1 MPRSTWGST
10 PVTANDRRTAAA
22 PEAGT
27 APRAPKPI
35 TAWRGPRFWLLA
47 LLVGLL
53 VTVIAGYTGY
63 QASFNNASARVLRT
77 IDYIKRQTLVY
88 ESYNT
93 ASTSKSVLRA
103 LENASQ
109 LARNLEDDG
118 SDLSTSMLASYA
130 TELRMTGV
138 AVLDQAGAV
147 EAQYSTDAQ
156 VTADSLAEYISKDV
170 VIDVAQNPKKVYS
183 SRIKLEDGSFVDLA
197 AACRTDKPGIA
208 VAYYHTGSAYANK
221 YSLTQQSL
229 LDGYMSKENGTI
241 VLESEGKVVASNN
254 TEVTG
259 EQNDSLSSEAAQ
271 IVEAIKTSK
280 HEAGT
285 LGIVN
290 GSFGIYVG
298 AMEHA
303 RDYYIYVFEPFGDLF
318 STAVTSGM
326 IAFVLYVALLIVAV
340 SQNRK
345 NERKHLALSVERE
358 RAYSQQLAQAAQ
370 AAQAANNAKTEFLQ
384 RMSHDI
390 RTPINGI
397 RGMVEVGEACA
408 NDLEKQASCRRKIWN
423 ASGLLLDLVNEVL
436 DMSKLES
443 GEIELDREPMNLQE
457 LFDELVQVVERQAA
471 EKDVRL
477 TCEFVN
483 LKHNDVIASPL
494 HVKRLLMNILSNAVK
509 YNKPDGEVYLSCTE
523 TSFDGHVARY
533 RFVCQDTGIGMSE
546 EFQARIFEPFAQE
559 NAPTARGHVSGT
571 GLGMPIAK
579 SLTDL
584 MGGTIAFTSE
594 KDQGTCFTVDLP
606 FEVCL
611 EGIHA
616 VYQLGDQSQPRAS
629 IAGLTIL
636 VAEDNELN
644 MEIENFLLTQ
654 AGAVVIQACDGQEAL
669 DVFGASRPGDIDLI
683 LMDVMMP
690 VMGGYDAT
698 RAIRVLDRPD
708 AADIPIIAM
717 TANAFVEDR
726 RQAREAG
733 MDEHLAKPLDSNK
746 LINTV
751 AYLVQRRRAAGN
763 EQR

>member
-1 MPRSTWGST
+1 M
-10 PVTANDRRTAAA
+10 TANEPRNAAA
-22 PEAGT
+22 PAVGVHA
-27 APRAPKPI
+27 APAPQAPKS

-47 LLVGLL
+47 LFVGLL
-53 VTVIAGYTGY
+53 VTGIAGYAGY

-77 IDYIKRQTLVY
+77 IDYIERQTLVY

-93 ASTSKSVLRA
+93 ANTSKSVLRA

-118 SDLSTSMLASYA
+118 SDLSADTLASYT
-130 TELRMTGV
+130 TELRMTGIV
-138 AVLDQAGAV
+138 VLDQAGAV

-156 VTADSLAEYISKDV
+156 VTADSLAEYISKETV
-170 VIDVAQNPKKVYS
+170 TDVANYPKKVYA
-183 SRIKLEDGSFVDLA
+183 SRIKLDDGSYVDLA

-208 VAYYHTGSAYANK
+208 VTYYHTGSAFANK

-259 EQNDSLSSEAAQ
+259 DQNDSLSPAAAQ
-271 IVEAIKTSK
+271 VVEVLKASK

-285 LGIVN
+285 LAVIH

-298 AMEHA
+298 AMAHA
-303 RDYYIYVFEPFGDLF
+303 RDYYIYIFEPFGDLF
-318 STAVTSGM
+318 STAITSGA
-326 IAFVLYVALLIVAV
+326 IAFVLYAALLIVAV

-345 NERKHLALSVERE
+345 NERKHLARSVERE
-358 RAYSQQLAQAAQ
+358 RAYSKELAEAAL
-370 AAQAANNAKTEFLQ
+370 AAEAANNAKTEFLQ

-408 NDLEKQASCRRKIWN
+408 DDLEKQASCRRKIWN

-443 GEIELDREPMNLQE
+443 GEIELDRWPMNLEE
-457 LFDELVQVVERQAA
+457 LFEELIQVVERQAA

-483 LKHNDVIASPL
+483 LKHADVFASPL

-523 TSFDGHVARY
+523 TSFDGRVASY
-533 RFVCQDTGIGMSE
+533 RFVCQDTGIGMGE
-546 EFQARIFEPFAQE
+546 EFQAKIFEPFAQE
-559 NAPTARGHVSGT
+559 NSLYAKGHASGT

-579 SLTDL
+579 SLTEL

-594 KDQGTCFTVDLP
+594 KGQGTCFTVDLP
-606 FEVCL
+606 FEVCP
-611 EGIHA
+611 EGVHA
-616 VYQLGDQSQPRAS
+616 ARRLGAQPSERPS
-629 IAGLTIL
+629 IAGYTIL
-636 VAEDNELN
+636 VAEDNDLN
-644 MEIENFLLTQ
+644 MEIESFLLGQ
-654 AGAVVIQACDGQEAL
+654 AGAAVLQACDGREAL
-669 DVFGASRPGDIDLI
+669 DAFRASRPGDIDLI

-698 RAIRVLDRPD
+698 RAIRALDRPD
-708 AADIPIIAM
+708 AAQIPIIAM

-733 MDEHLAKPLDSNK
+733 MDEHLAKPLDSDK
-746 LINTV
+746 LIDTV
-751 AYLVQRRRAAGN
+751 ARLVQRRRAAGN

>member
-1 MPRSTWGST
+1 MPVAINDSRSAAESAVAPG
-10 PVTANDRRTAAA
+10 AAA
-22 PEAGT
+22 Q
-27 APRAPKPI
+27 PRAPKS

-53 VTVIAGYTGY
+53 VTVIAGYAGY
-63 QASFNNASARVLRT
+63 QSSFNSASDRVQRT

-88 ESYNT
+88 ESYNR

-109 LARNLEDDG
+109 LARNLEEDG
-118 SDLSTSMLASYA
+118 SDLSVNTLASYA

-138 AVLDQAGAV
+138 VVLDQTGAV
-147 EAQYSTDAQ
+147 EGRYSTDDQ
-156 VTADSLAEYISKDV
+156 VNADSLAEYISKDV
-170 VIDVAQNPKKVYS
+170 VIDTAQYPKKVYAT
-183 SRIKLEDGSFVDLA
+183 RITLDDGSFVDLA

-208 VAYYHTGSAYANK
+208 VTYYRTGSAYANK

-259 EQNDSLSSEAAQ
+259 EQNESLSSASVQ
-271 IVEAIKTSK
+271 IVDAIKASK

-285 LGIVN
+285 LGIVS
-290 GSFGIYVG
+290 GSFGVYAG
-298 AMEHA
+298 AMAHA
-303 RDYYIYVFEPFGDLF
+303 RDYYIYVFEPYGDLF
-318 STAVTSGM
+318 SSAITAGG
-326 IAFVLYVALLIVAV
+326 IAFVLYVALLVVAV

-345 NERKHLALSVERE
+345 NERRHLARSVERE
-358 RAYSQQLAQAAQ
+358 RAYSQELAEAAL

-443 GEIELDREPMNLQE
+443 GEIELDHEPMNLQE
-457 LFDELVQVVERQAA
+457 LFEELVQVVERQAA
-471 EKDVRL
+471 EKGVRL

-483 LKHNDVIASPL
+483 LKHADVFASPL

-509 YNKPDGEVYLSCTE
+509 YNKPNGEVYLSCTE
-523 TSFDGHVARY
+523 TSFDGHMANY
-533 RFVCQDTGIGMSE
+533 RFVCQDTGVGMGQD
-546 EFQARIFEPFAQE
+546 FQPKIYEPFAQE
-559 NAPTARGHVSGT
+559 SDSFAKGYTTGT

-579 SLTDL
+579 SLADL

-594 KDQGTCFTVDLP
+594 KGQGTCFTIDLP
-606 FEVCL
+606 LEVCP
-611 EGIHA
+611 EGVHA
-616 VYQLGDQSQPRAS
+616 ARQLGAQSQESAS

-636 VAEDNELN
+636 VAEDNDLN
-644 MEIENFLLTQ
+644 MEIETFLLTQ
-654 AGAVVIQACDGQEAL
+654 AGAKVIQACDGKEAL
-669 DVFGASRPGDIDLI
+669 DVFSASRPWDIDLI

-690 VMGGYDAT
+690 VMDGYDAT
-698 RAIRVLDRPD
+698 RAIRALDRPD
-708 AADIPIIAM
+708 AAAIPIIAM

-733 MDEHLAKPLDSNK
+733 MNEHLAKPLDSNK